1 MLDAMRAL
9 ELEATEV
16 GRSRGYS
23 HAAYVDAYGGDMD
36 EAPMYTQ
43 HFASVPT
50 YFEAGWAEG
59 VQDYRDSASD
69 CE

>member
-1 MLDAMRAL
+1 MPNTMQAL

-36 EAPMYTQ
+36 EAPMCT
-43 HFASVPT
+43 HRFASVPT

-59 VQDYRDSASD
+59 VQEYRDSASD